1 MASVLLQVRVS
12 AELRNETNEIF
23 GNLGLSMSDAVRL
36 FLNRVAVERGLPFP
50 MKLGVSKVDFNP
62 LSFLDSYE
70 GKKGGRL

>member
-12 AELRNETNEIF
+12 DELRNETNEIF

-50 MKLGVSKVDFNP
+50 MKLGAPKSDFDP
-62 LSFLDSYE
+62 LGFLDSYE
-70 GKKGGRL
+70 GKKGGGL